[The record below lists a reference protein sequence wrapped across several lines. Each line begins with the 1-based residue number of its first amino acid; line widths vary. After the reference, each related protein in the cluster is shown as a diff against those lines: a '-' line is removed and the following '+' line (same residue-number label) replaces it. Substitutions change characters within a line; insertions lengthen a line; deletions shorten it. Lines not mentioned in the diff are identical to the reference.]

1 MSADPLFDRL
11 ARALAG
17 RYTLVREL
25 GQGGMATVYLGT
37 DLKLGRQ
44 VAIKALPPTTRA
56 YLGSGRFQREVLLAA
71 QLSHPHIVPLF
82 EADEAD
88 GILFYVMG
96 YVEGESLEDRL
107 AREGPLPL
115 ADALRIAA
123 EVGDALQYAHEVG
136 VLHRDVK
143 PANILLSRA
152 HAMVA
157 DFGIAK
163 LMEQVKG
170 GQSSLTGAGLTP
182 GTAEYMSPEQAG
194 GAERLDARSDV
205 YALAAVLYEMLV
217 GEPPFTGPSVQ
228 AIVARVLTERP
239 RPPRTVRPQVP
250 PHVEH
255 AIASGLAK
263 VPADRPPSARAFV
276 DLLTQPAAGRW
287 RPTRRQLAV
296 TALGAA
302 GIVAAALGIRG
313 VTRRPHPPPEM
324 ALVPAGRY
332 PVGGAPWRE
341 ASTVRLGSFYIDST
355 EVTVGAYRRYL
366 DSTLGMP
373 PWTGR
378 PPERWPATGVFW
390 VEAVAYCAWRQ
401 PGGRLPTED
410 EWEAA
415 ARGPEGLRYPWGD
428 KWVRGFANADSQRD
442 GFAPAGADS
451 LGRSWV
457 GAVDLIGNAWEW
469 TATEAPGPKGELG
482 HIIKG
487 GAFDSP
493 PQNAVAAFRA
503 AFPDRPPRLVH
514 TGFRCAQSVGAQ
526 PAPVPLPA
534 SVAVLYFESPDSAD
548 AYLAD
553 GLTEAIITRLGR
565 VERFTVKSRN
575 AVRRFRGTST
585 DDPAAL
591 GRALGVTYLVSGSVR
606 RTGQRGLHVSVELA
620 RAATG
625 VHVWGAQYDRGD
637 RALQA
642 VEAEAARAVA
652 TALGGALAP
661 AEQTA
666 LAPRST
672 PDPGAYDHFLRGN
685 YELAQRTP
693 RAVGRAIQEYQTA
706 ARLDPGYTPALAR
719 VALGYA
725 LFLDWGWPYAGLA
738 PDGVL
743 GRGEAAV
750 DAALQQDSASAD
762 AWMARGFLMTFRNPR
777 TFVGVREALQ
787 RAVVL
792 DERNA
797 EVYHQYGMALLWLGQ
812 DSAAA
817 EMYHKAL
824 AREAERP
831 ITLFNLGR
839 VALRQNRYR
848 DAQRWADSTLAFD
861 PAADYGYVLRALAEL
876 RLGNHVDARV
886 DAETAVRLH
895 AGFRVPAEAVVALAA
910 LQAGDSV
917 GARARVE
924 RLEREARAANA
935 PTITDAAWVGRALVA
950 LGERQRALDL
960 LERVRPRGARLWFYL
975 RAPEFDPVRTDPRF
989 QELLEESRP
998 Q

>member
-182 GTAEYMSPEQAG
+182 
-194 GAERLDARSDV
+194 
-205 YALAAVLYEMLV
+205 
-217 GEPPFTGPSVQ
+217 
-228 AIVARVLTERP
+228 
-239 RPPRTVRPQVP
+239 
-250 PHVEH
+250 
-255 AIASGLAK
+255 
-263 VPADRPPSARAFV
+263 
-276 DLLTQPAAGRW
+276 
-287 RPTRRQLAV
+287 
-296 TALGAA
+296 
-302 GIVAAALGIRG
+302 VAAALGIRG

-750 DAALQQDSASAD
+750 EPAQTHDSGSAD
-762 AWMARGFLMTFRNPR
+762 SSMASGFFSTFRNPR

-817 EMYHKAL
+817 EMYHQAL

-895 AGFRVPAEAVVALAA
+895 AGFRVPAEAVVALSA
-910 LQAGDSV
+910 LQAGDS
-917 GARARVE
+917 GRARARAH

-950 LGERQRALDL
+950 VGERQRAL
-960 LERVRPRGARLWFYL
+960 G
-975 RAPEFDPVRTDPRF
+975 
-989 QELLEESRP
+989 
-998 Q
+998 

>member
-296 TALGAA
+296 TAL
-302 GIVAAALGIRG
+302 
-313 VTRRPHPPPEM
+313 
-324 ALVPAGRY
+324 VPAGRY
-332 PVGGAPWRE
+332 PVSGAPWRE

-442 GFAPAGADS
+442 GFA
-451 LGRSWV
+451 
-457 GAVDLIGNAWEW
+457 
-469 TATEAPGPKGELG
+469 
-482 HIIKG
+482 
-487 GAFDSP
+487 
-493 PQNAVAAFRA
+493 
-503 AFPDRPPRLVH
+503 
-514 TGFRCAQSVGAQ
+514 
-526 PAPVPLPA
+526 
-534 SVAVLYFESPDSAD
+534 
-548 AYLAD
+548 LA
-553 GLTEAIITRLGR
+553 
-565 VERFTVKSRN
+565 
-575 AVRRFRGTST
+575 
-585 DDPAAL
+585 
-591 GRALGVTYLVSGSVR
+591 
-606 RTGQRGLHVSVELA
+606 
-620 RAATG
+620 
-625 VHVWGAQYDRGD
+625 
-637 RALQA
+637 
-642 VEAEAARAVA
+642 
-652 TALGGALAP
+652 
-661 AEQTA
+661 
-666 LAPRST
+666 
-672 PDPGAYDHFLRGN
+672 
-685 YELAQRTP
+685 
-693 RAVGRAIQEYQTA
+693 
-706 ARLDPGYTPALAR
+706 
-719 VALGYA
+719 
-725 LFLDWGWPYAGLA
+725 
-738 PDGVL
+738 
-743 GRGEAAV
+743 
-750 DAALQQDSASAD
+750 
-762 AWMARGFLMTFRNPR
+762 NPR
-777 TFVGVREALQ
+777 THLSPHG
-787 RAVVL
+787 
-792 DERNA
+792 
-797 EVYHQYGMALLWLGQ
+797 
-812 DSAAA
+812 
-817 EMYHKAL
+817 
-824 AREAERP
+824 
-831 ITLFNLGR
+831 
-839 VALRQNRYR
+839 
-848 DAQRWADSTLAFD
+848 
-861 PAADYGYVLRALAEL
+861 
-876 RLGNHVDARV
+876 
-886 DAETAVRLH
+886 
-895 AGFRVPAEAVVALAA
+895 
-910 LQAGDSV
+910 
-917 GARARVE
+917 
-924 RLEREARAANA
+924 
-935 PTITDAAWVGRALVA
+935 
-950 LGERQRALDL
+950 
-960 LERVRPRGARLWFYL
+960 
-975 RAPEFDPVRTDPRF
+975 
-989 QELLEESRP
+989 
-998 Q
+998 

>member
-107 AREGPLPL
+107 ASEGPLPL

-355 EVTVGAYRRYL
+355 EVTGGAYRRG
-366 DSTLGMP
+366 LGPAPGGP
-373 PWTGR
+373 PPAGPPPRPRPAARGLRGGSVADCGGR
-378 PPERWPATGVFW
+378 PPR
-390 VEAVAYCAWRQ
+390 
-401 PGGRLPTED
+401 GRP
-410 EWEAA
+410 A
-415 ARGPEGLRYPWGD
+415 ARGGGGGP
-428 KWVRGFANADSQRD
+428 
-442 GFAPAGADS
+442 
-451 LGRSWV
+451 GR
-457 GAVDLIGNAWEW
+457 
-469 TATEAPGPKGELG
+469 
-482 HIIKG
+482 
-487 GAFDSP
+487 
-493 PQNAVAAFRA
+493 RA
-503 AFPDRPPRLVH
+503 A
-514 TGFRCAQSVGAQ
+514 G
-526 PAPVPLPA
+526 
-534 SVAVLYFESPDSAD
+534 
-548 AYLAD
+548 
-553 GLTEAIITRLGR
+553 
-565 VERFTVKSRN
+565 
-575 AVRRFRGTST
+575 
-585 DDPAAL
+585 
-591 GRALGVTYLVSGSVR
+591 
-606 RTGQRGLHVSVELA
+606 
-620 RAATG
+620 
-625 VHVWGAQYDRGD
+625 
-637 RALQA
+637 
-642 VEAEAARAVA
+642 
-652 TALGGALAP
+652 
-661 AEQTA
+661 
-666 LAPRST
+666 
-672 PDPGAYDHFLRGN
+672 
-685 YELAQRTP
+685 
-693 RAVGRAIQEYQTA
+693 
-706 ARLDPGYTPALAR
+706 
-719 VALGYA
+719 
-725 LFLDWGWPYAGLA
+725 
-738 PDGVL
+738 
-743 GRGEAAV
+743 
-750 DAALQQDSASAD
+750 
-762 AWMARGFLMTFRNPR
+762 
-777 TFVGVREALQ
+777 
-787 RAVVL
+787 
-792 DERNA
+792 
-797 EVYHQYGMALLWLGQ
+797 
-812 DSAAA
+812 
-817 EMYHKAL
+817 
-824 AREAERP
+824 
-831 ITLFNLGR
+831 
-839 VALRQNRYR
+839 
-848 DAQRWADSTLAFD
+848 
-861 PAADYGYVLRALAEL
+861 
-876 RLGNHVDARV
+876 
-886 DAETAVRLH
+886 
-895 AGFRVPAEAVVALAA
+895 
-910 LQAGDSV
+910 
-917 GARARVE
+917 
-924 RLEREARAANA
+924 
-935 PTITDAAWVGRALVA
+935 
-950 LGERQRALDL
+950 
-960 LERVRPRGARLWFYL
+960 
-975 RAPEFDPVRTDPRF
+975 
-989 QELLEESRP
+989 
-998 Q
+998 

>member
-1 MSADPLFDRL
+1 
-11 ARALAG
+11 
-17 RYTLVREL
+17 
-25 GQGGMATVYLGT
+25 
-37 DLKLGRQ
+37 
-44 VAIKALPPTTRA
+44 
-56 YLGSGRFQREVLLAA
+56 
-71 QLSHPHIVPLF
+71 
-82 EADEAD
+82 
-88 GILFYVMG
+88 MG

-170 GQSSLTGAGLTP
+170 GESSLTGAGLTP

-228 AIVARVLTERP
+228 AIVARVR
-239 RPPRTVRPQVP
+239 
-250 PHVEH
+250 
-255 AIASGLAK
+255 
-263 VPADRPPSARAFV
+263 
-276 DLLTQPAAGRW
+276 
-287 RPTRRQLAV
+287 
-296 TALGAA
+296 
-302 GIVAAALGIRG
+302 
-313 VTRRPHPPPEM
+313 
-324 ALVPAGRY
+324 
-332 PVGGAPWRE
+332 
-341 ASTVRLGSFYIDST
+341 TVRLGSFYIDST

-534 SVAVLYFESPDSAD
+534 SVAVLDFESPDSAD
-548 AYLAD
+548 GHLAD

-591 GRALGVTYLVSGSVR
+591 GRALGVTHLVSGSR
-606 RTGQRGLHVSVELA
+606 RRPGQRGVHASAAHA
-620 RAATG
+620 RA
-625 VHVWGAQYDRGD
+625 
-637 RALQA
+637 
-642 VEAEAARAVA
+642 
-652 TALGGALAP
+652 P
-661 AEQTA
+661 
-666 LAPRST
+666 
-672 PDPGAYDHFLRGN
+672 
-685 YELAQRTP
+685 
-693 RAVGRAIQEYQTA
+693 
-706 ARLDPGYTPALAR
+706 
-719 VALGYA
+719 
-725 LFLDWGWPYAGLA
+725 
-738 PDGVL
+738 
-743 GRGEAAV
+743 
-750 DAALQQDSASAD
+750 
-762 AWMARGFLMTFRNPR
+762 
-777 TFVGVREALQ
+777 
-787 RAVVL
+787 
-792 DERNA
+792 
-797 EVYHQYGMALLWLGQ
+797 
-812 DSAAA
+812 
-817 EMYHKAL
+817 
-824 AREAERP
+824 
-831 ITLFNLGR
+831 
-839 VALRQNRYR
+839 
-848 DAQRWADSTLAFD
+848 
-861 PAADYGYVLRALAEL
+861 
-876 RLGNHVDARV
+876 
-886 DAETAVRLH
+886 
-895 AGFRVPAEAVVALAA
+895 
-910 LQAGDSV
+910 
-917 GARARVE
+917 
-924 RLEREARAANA
+924 
-935 PTITDAAWVGRALVA
+935 
-950 LGERQRALDL
+950 
-960 LERVRPRGARLWFYL
+960 
-975 RAPEFDPVRTDPRF
+975 
-989 QELLEESRP
+989 
-998 Q
+998 

>member
-205 YALAAVLYEMLV
+205 YALAAGLDEMLV
-217 GEPPFTGPSVQ
+217 REPPFTGPNVQ
-228 AIVARVLTERP
+228 AIVARVLT
-239 RPPRTVRPQVP
+239 
-250 PHVEH
+250 
-255 AIASGLAK
+255 
-263 VPADRPPSARAFV
+263 
-276 DLLTQPAAGRW
+276 
-287 RPTRRQLAV
+287 
-296 TALGAA
+296 
-302 GIVAAALGIRG
+302 
-313 VTRRPHPPPEM
+313 
-324 ALVPAGRY
+324 GRY

-341 ASTVRLGSFYIDST
+341 ASRVRLGSFYIDST

-743 GRGEAAV
+743 GRGEA
-750 DAALQQDSASAD
+750 
-762 AWMARGFLMTFRNPR
+762 
-777 TFVGVREALQ
+777 
-787 RAVVL
+787 
-792 DERNA
+792 
-797 EVYHQYGMALLWLGQ
+797 
-812 DSAAA
+812 
-817 EMYHKAL
+817 
-824 AREAERP
+824 
-831 ITLFNLGR
+831 GR
-839 VALRQNRYR
+839 
-848 DAQRWADSTLAFD
+848 S
-861 PAADYGYVLRALAEL
+861 E
-876 RLGNHVDARV
+876 
-886 DAETAVRLH
+886 
-895 AGFRVPAEAVVALAA
+895 
-910 LQAGDSV
+910 
-917 GARARVE
+917 
-924 RLEREARAANA
+924 
-935 PTITDAAWVGRALVA
+935 
-950 LGERQRALDL
+950 
-960 LERVRPRGARLWFYL
+960 
-975 RAPEFDPVRTDPRF
+975 
-989 QELLEESRP
+989 
-998 Q
+998 

>member
-96 YVEGESLEDRL
+96 YVEGESLKDRL

-217 GEPPFTGPSVQ
+217 GEPPFTGPNVQ

-239 RPPRTVRPQVP
+239 RPPRPGRPQVP

-313 VTRRPHPPPEM
+313 LTRRPHPPPEM

-341 ASTVRLGSFYIDST
+341 ASTVRLGSLYIDST
-355 EVTVGAYRRYL
+355 KGTLGAYPR
-366 DSTLGMP
+366 DLGPAPGVAP
-373 PWTGR
+373 PGGAGPQGGARPHHQGR
-378 PPERWPATGVFW
+378 CVRFTAPEH
-390 VEAVAYCAWRQ
+390 
-401 PGGRLPTED
+401 GGRLPSGLPRPAPSTGAPGVPLRPERRG
-410 EWEAA
+410 A
-415 ARGPEGLRYPWGD
+415 AR
-428 KWVRGFANADSQRD
+428 
-442 GFAPAGADS
+442 
-451 LGRSWV
+451 
-457 GAVDLIGNAWEW
+457 
-469 TATEAPGPKGELG
+469 PGP
-482 HIIKG
+482 
-487 GAFDSP
+487 A
-493 PQNAVAAFRA
+493 
-503 AFPDRPPRLVH
+503 
-514 TGFRCAQSVGAQ
+514 
-526 PAPVPLPA
+526 
-534 SVAVLYFESPDSAD
+534 
-548 AYLAD
+548 
-553 GLTEAIITRLGR
+553 
-565 VERFTVKSRN
+565 
-575 AVRRFRGTST
+575 
-585 DDPAAL
+585 
-591 GRALGVTYLVSGSVR
+591 
-606 RTGQRGLHVSVELA
+606 TGQRGGPVLREPGQRRRLSGRRPHRSNHNEARPGRAFHGEVPERRTTLSWDVDRRSGSPGTGARRHVSGERQRAPYGSAWVTRQRGARAGGDRRARLGRTVRSGRPRTAGGRGGGGARGGDRARRRPRPRRADRA
-620 RAATG
+620 RAALHPRPG
-625 VHVWGAQYDRGD
+625 CLRPLSAREL
-637 RALQA
+637 R
-642 VEAEAARAVA
+642 ARAA
-652 TALGGALAP
+652 HTARGG
-661 AEQTA
+661 
-666 LAPRST
+666 PR
-672 PDPGAYDHFLRGN
+672 DPGVSDGRP
-685 YELAQRTP
+685 P
-693 RAVGRAIQEYQTA
+693 R
-706 ARLDPGYTPALAR
+706 P
-719 VALGYA
+719 
-725 LFLDWGWPYAGLA
+725 
-738 PDGVL
+738 
-743 GRGEAAV
+743 
-750 DAALQQDSASAD
+750 
-762 AWMARGFLMTFRNPR
+762 
-777 TFVGVREALQ
+777 
-787 RAVVL
+787 
-792 DERNA
+792 
-797 EVYHQYGMALLWLGQ
+797 
-812 DSAAA
+812 
-817 EMYHKAL
+817 
-824 AREAERP
+824 
-831 ITLFNLGR
+831 
-839 VALRQNRYR
+839 
-848 DAQRWADSTLAFD
+848 
-861 PAADYGYVLRALAEL
+861 
-876 RLGNHVDARV
+876 
-886 DAETAVRLH
+886 RLH
-895 AGFRVPAEAVVALAA
+895 AGFGTRRAGIRAVSRLGMAVRR
-910 LQAGDSV
+910 S
-917 GARARVE
+917 GARRC
-924 RLEREARAANA
+924 
-935 PTITDAAWVGRALVA
+935 TGAW
-950 LGERQRALDL
+950 
-960 LERVRPRGARLWFYL
+960 
-975 RAPEFDPVRTDPRF
+975 
-989 QELLEESRP
+989 
-998 Q
+998 

>member
-44 VAIKALPPTTRA
+44 VAVRALPPTTRA
-56 YLGSGRFQREVLLAA
+56 FLGSGRFQREVLLAA

-96 YVEGESLEDRL
+96 YVEGESLKDRL
-107 AREGPLPL
+107 ARQGPLPL

-182 GTAEYMSPEQAG
+182 GTAENMSPEQ
-194 GAERLDARSDV
+194 
-205 YALAAVLYEMLV
+205 
-217 GEPPFTGPSVQ
+217 
-228 AIVARVLTERP
+228 
-239 RPPRTVRPQVP
+239 
-250 PHVEH
+250 
-255 AIASGLAK
+255 
-263 VPADRPPSARAFV
+263 
-276 DLLTQPAAGRW
+276 AAGRW
-287 RPTRRQLAV
+287 RPTGRHLAV

-313 VTRRPHPPPEM
+313 LTRRPHPPPEM

-355 EVTVGAYRRYL
+355 EVTVGAYRR
-366 DSTLGMP
+366 DFGSTLGVAP
-373 PWTGR
+373 LAGR
-378 PPERWPATGVFW
+378 PPQRWPAAGVFW

-428 KWVRGFANADSQRD
+428 QWVRGFANADSQRD

-469 TATEAPGPKGELG
+469 TATEAPGPKGQLG

-514 TGFRCAQSVGAQ
+514 TGFRCAQSVGA
-526 PAPVPLPA
+526 ARPL
-534 SVAVLYFESPDSAD
+534 
-548 AYLAD
+548 
-553 GLTEAIITRLGR
+553 
-565 VERFTVKSRN
+565 
-575 AVRRFRGTST
+575 
-585 DDPAAL
+585 
-591 GRALGVTYLVSGSVR
+591 
-606 RTGQRGLHVSVELA
+606 
-620 RAATG
+620 
-625 VHVWGAQYDRGD
+625 GAGG
-637 RALQA
+637 AGA
-642 VEAEAARAVA
+642 GRAVA
-652 TALGGALAP
+652 PALGGPPPP

-666 LAPRST
+666 LAPRSP
-672 PDPGAYDHFLRGN
+672 PDPGAYAHFLRGN

-817 EMYHKAL
+817 EMYHQAL

-910 LQAGDSV
+910 LQAGESG
-917 GARARVE
+917 GARA
-924 RLEREARAANA
+924 
-935 PTITDAAWVGRALVA
+935 P
-950 LGERQRALDL
+950 
-960 LERVRPRGARLWFYL
+960 
-975 RAPEFDPVRTDPRF
+975 
-989 QELLEESRP
+989 
-998 Q
+998 

>member
-1 MSADPLFDRL
+1 M
-11 ARALAG
+11 
-17 RYTLVREL
+17 
-25 GQGGMATVYLGT
+25 
-37 DLKLGRQ
+37 
-44 VAIKALPPTTRA
+44 
-56 YLGSGRFQREVLLAA
+56 
-71 QLSHPHIVPLF
+71 
-82 EADEAD
+82 
-88 GILFYVMG
+88 
-96 YVEGESLEDRL
+96 
-107 AREGPLPL
+107 
-115 ADALRIAA
+115 
-123 EVGDALQYAHEVG
+123 
-136 VLHRDVK
+136 
-143 PANILLSRA
+143 
-152 HAMVA
+152 
-157 DFGIAK
+157 
-163 LMEQVKG
+163 
-170 GQSSLTGAGLTP
+170 
-182 GTAEYMSPEQAG
+182 
-194 GAERLDARSDV
+194 
-205 YALAAVLYEMLV
+205 
-217 GEPPFTGPSVQ
+217 
-228 AIVARVLTERP
+228 
-239 RPPRTVRPQVP
+239 
-250 PHVEH
+250 
-255 AIASGLAK
+255 
-263 VPADRPPSARAFV
+263 
-276 DLLTQPAAGRW
+276 
-287 RPTRRQLAV
+287 
-296 TALGAA
+296 
-302 GIVAAALGIRG
+302 
-313 VTRRPHPPPEM
+313 
-324 ALVPAGRY
+324 
-332 PVGGAPWRE
+332 
-341 ASTVRLGSFYIDST
+341 
-355 EVTVGAYRRYL
+355 
-366 DSTLGMP
+366 
-373 PWTGR
+373 
-378 PPERWPATGVFW
+378 
-390 VEAVAYCAWRQ
+390 
-401 PGGRLPTED
+401 
-410 EWEAA
+410 
-415 ARGPEGLRYPWGD
+415 
-428 KWVRGFANADSQRD
+428 
-442 GFAPAGADS
+442 
-451 LGRSWV
+451 
-457 GAVDLIGNAWEW
+457 
-469 TATEAPGPKGELG
+469 
-482 HIIKG
+482 
-487 GAFDSP
+487 
-493 PQNAVAAFRA
+493 
-503 AFPDRPPRLVH
+503 
-514 TGFRCAQSVGAQ
+514 
-526 PAPVPLPA
+526 
-534 SVAVLYFESPDSAD
+534 
-548 AYLAD
+548 
-553 GLTEAIITRLGR
+553 
-565 VERFTVKSRN
+565 KSRN

-817 EMYHKAL
+817 EMYHQAL

-910 LQAGDSV
+910 LQAGESG

-950 LGERQRALDL
+950 VGERQRALDL
-960 LERVRPRGARLWFYL
+960 LERVRPRGARFWFYL

>member
-1 MSADPLFDRL
+1 
-11 ARALAG
+11 
-17 RYTLVREL
+17 
-25 GQGGMATVYLGT
+25 MATVYLGT

-276 DLLTQPAAGRW
+276 DLLPQP
-287 RPTRRQLAV
+287 
-296 TALGAA
+296 
-302 GIVAAALGIRG
+302 
-313 VTRRPHPPPEM
+313 
-324 ALVPAGRY
+324 PAG
-332 PVGGAPWRE
+332 
-341 ASTVRLGSFYIDST
+341 
-355 EVTVGAYRRYL
+355 
-366 DSTLGMP
+366 
-373 PWTGR
+373 
-378 PPERWPATGVFW
+378 RWPATGVFW

-750 DAALQQDSASAD
+750 EAALQQDSASAD

-817 EMYHKAL
+817 EMYHQAL

-910 LQAGDSV
+910 LQAGESG

-950 LGERQRALDL
+950 VGERQRALDL
-960 LERVRPRGARLWFYL
+960 LERVRPRGARFWFYL